1 MHARPTTDRRCFLQ
15 IAAAA
20 AASWPLAAGGLA
32 AEPAEKVVPTEKRM
46 KKAVK
51 FGMVKYDGSV
61 LDKFKLLKELGFDG
75 VELDAPSALDK
86 NEVLEAR
93 DATGLEI
100 PGVVDS
106 AHWRDTLSDA
116 DSGIRAKGVEALEER
131 CATPNSTVPPAC
143 YWCPRW

>member
-1 MHARPTTDRRCFLQ
+1 MYARLRTDRRQFLH

-20 AASWPLAAGGLA
+20 AAAASCPLPGASVA
-32 AEPAEKVVPTEKRM
+32 AESAEQRM

-51 FGMVKYDGSV
+51 FGMVKLDGSV
-61 LDKFKLLKELGFDG
+61 LEKFKLLKELGFDG
-75 VELDAPSALDK
+75 VELDAPSSLDR

-106 AHWRDTLSDA
+106 AHRRDTLSAA
-116 DSGIRAKGVEALEER
+116 DSGVRAKGVAALRRR
-131 CATPNSTVPPAC
+131 CATRSSTARRVC
-143 YWCPRW
+143 CSCLRS